1 MKNFEYFTPL
11 DIGSAFRTEADVAIF
26 IEHMID
32 VLEQKRVAYGADY
45 IPPIVYTQLG
55 RSFNVH
61 YNFLIECLSDFLE
74 EKNIKND
81 FALEDGNTGV
91 TMKYGLFLVASL
103 FEDIYGVV
111 RVNNS
116 NIDLSRYSGK
126 KITYSRKF
134 YNILVYKNG
143 NNNKRMSGVPFSESA
158 LKKMIR
164 RDRYEELCNIAK
176 VETIKQVAFGI
187 GQFNTW
193 CTENKTTPDYVIF

>member
-1 MKNFEYFTPL
+1 M

-32 VLEQKRVAYGADY
+32 VLEQKRVGYGPDY

-74 EKNIKND
+74 EKAIKND
-81 FALEDGNTGV
+81 FALVDGNTGV
-91 TMKYGLFLVASL
+91 SMQYGLFLVASIL
-103 FEDIYGVV
+103 EDIYGVA

-116 NIDLSRYSGK
+116 TIDISRYMGK
-126 KITYSRKF
+126 KITYTRKF

-143 NNNKRMSGVPFSESA
+143 ENIKRMSGVPMSESA
-158 LKKMIR
+158 IKKMIR
-164 RDRYEELCNIAK
+164 SDRYEALCNITK
-176 VETIKQVAFGI
+176 LEQIEQVAFGI
-187 GQFNTW
+187 GQFNKW
-193 CTENKTTPDYVIF
+193 CTENQTMPEYVVF